1 VRYEPS
7 FKHRVIFASHQWLG
21 NDHPDP
27 FGEQLTCLQHT
38 LRRMMEGKID
48 SIQTN
53 WVQQVA
59 FKENPTLQKKDMVAA
74 LPHMFLWLGERA
86 VCCLRAKNASPAYI
100 CSKTYVVRR
109 PLT

>member
-1 VRYEPS
+1 MRYEPS

-21 NDHPDP
+21 GDHPDP
-27 FGEQLTCLQHT
+27 FGEQLTCLQFT

-59 FKENPTLQKKDMVAA
+59 FKDNPTLQKKDMVAA
-74 LPHMFLWLGERA
+74 LPHMFLWLGERRCA
-86 VCCLRAKNASPAYI
+86 VCVAKMRRPP
-100 CSKTYVVRR
+100 TYVFQNVRDNAD
-109 PLT
+109 L